1 MDMLTRY
8 CLLVAARYRLFVAGI
23 IMITLGMVY
32 MTTHLGIN
40 ATPYFLEPS
49 HPSRLADKHLKE
61 TFTGSGENLMV
72 ATMTEQAT
80 IFNPASLAELHR
92 FTLALE
98 QLSLS
103 TAEDAGMVYD
113 FLMRWQAIGTLSSE
127 ASVLKARLSNYLG
140 GEQQLA
146 PFVPSD
152 FSLLQRLLRQL
163 DSKAL
168 LNEKEQ
174 AQVAD
179 LQIRVSPIHKVR
191 SIVRIESVTAN
202 HDELDIHPM
211 MFQVPETTAEI
222 AALKEEAYANPLL
235 RNILFSENP
244 QVISTLVELSI
255 PQDDAP
261 NMRRIY
267 NAISGLVEQGGFND
281 SYHLGGPPA
290 IFAQTSATM
299 ENDSN
304 TFFPVVFA
312 VVMLLL
318 YALFRNVRNML
329 LPVLVAVI
337 SVVWTMGTMAIFGI
351 QQNIVSTMLPVF
363 LIAIGV
369 ADSIHFLSEYRSR
382 AQKGEEKPVA
392 AVVGVLFKPM
402 LMTSITTMVGFL
414 SLTYTPIRF
423 IQEFGI
429 FVAVGVGYAF
439 VITMVLLPAMQYWLK
454 PEKAAK
460 VKKYP
465 RLTGWVEANVNLV
478 VCYPRRIWLGA
489 AAVLMLSAA
498 GITRLTIDNEMI
510 GYFSPTTKVYQD
522 NEVFKH
528 HLAGGGVIEFVVTAG
543 EVDYFKRPAAVE
555 GLEQVSEKLK
565 TLPYVGDVY
574 DLPSFMKLMNKALH
588 GDDPAAYR
596 LPDGAEGIYSQYM
609 FLYEN
614 SNGDEIF
621 NVVNEAADEA
631 RIIVFVRSDKTS
643 VMDHISTTIAPYIE
657 RQLPGVEVT
666 PAGFGEVLIATRDEI
681 IYSQISSLLLSFGF
695 VFLVLLGLFRSLAY
709 AVIGIVPL
717 LLTVTINFAIMGWS
731 GLFLDVGTAIVAP
744 IAIGIGVDYAI
755 YFINSCRRQGTVSAE
770 TLHHTL
776 THLYPPILFNTLV
789 QGCGFL
795 VLALSSHQALINLGI
810 LVSLTMLVTAVVTL
824 LMLPSIM
831 LLLFGSKSSST
842 IPEHQVSAS

>member
-1 MDMLTRY
+1 MDILTRY
-8 CLLVAARYRLFVAGI
+8 CQLVAARYRLFVAGVVI
-23 IMITLGMVY
+23 ITLTMVY

-40 ATPYFLEPS
+40 ATPYFLDPS

-72 ATMTEQAT
+72 ATVTEQPS
-80 IFNPASLAELHR
+80 IFNSLSLAELHR

-98 QLSLS
+98 QLSL
-103 TAEDAGMVYD
+103 TVAADAERVHSY
-113 FLMRWQAIGTLSSE
+113 LLQLEKQGTLNNQAQE
-127 ASVLKARLSNYLG
+127 LKARLTRYLG
-140 GEQQLA
+140 GEQHFA
-146 PFVPSD
+146 PFSAVDYSQLKRLGRQFELGGLMTAEELAGYTD
-152 FSLLQRLLRQL
+152 FLTR
-163 DSKAL
+163 
-168 LNEKEQ
+168 
-174 AQVAD
+174 VA
-179 LQIRVSPIHKVR
+179 PIHKVR
-191 SIVRIESVTAN
+191 SIVRIESVTASG
-202 HDELDIHPM
+202 DELDIHPM
-211 MFQVPETTAEI
+211 MFQIPDTEAGITA
-222 AALKEEAYANPLL
+222 LQEEAYANPLL
-235 RNILFSENP
+235 RNILFSDNP
-244 QVISTLVELSI
+244 QVINTLVELSI
-255 PQDDAP
+255 LQDDAP
-261 NMRRIY
+261 NMRRVY
-267 NAISGLVEQGGFND
+267 NAILALVEQEGFSD

-318 YALFRNVRNML
+318 YVLFRNVRNML

-337 SVVWTMGTMAIFGI
+337 SVIWTMGTMAIFGV

-382 AQKGEEKPVA
+382 TQRGENRPVA
-392 AVVGVLFKPM
+392 AVVGVLFRPM
-402 LMTSITTMVGFL
+402 LMTSVTTMVGFL

-439 VITMVLLPAMQYWLK
+439 VITMVLLPALQYWLK
-454 PEKAAK
+454 PEKAANLQK
-460 VKKYP
+460 SPLMTNWIK
-465 RLTGWVEANVNLV
+465 ANVDLV
-478 VCYPRRIWLGA
+478 VRHPRRIWFGA
-489 AAVLMLSAA
+489 ALVLLLSAA
-498 GITRLTIDNEMI
+498 GVTRLTIDNEMI
-510 GYFSPTTKVYQD
+510 GYFSSSTKVYQD
-522 NEVFKH
+522 NEVFKN
-528 HLAGGGVIEFVVTAG
+528 HLAGGGVIEFIVSA
-543 EVDYFKRPAAVE
+543 EQADYFKQAAAVE
-555 GLEQVSEKLK
+555 GLEQASNKLK
-565 TLPYVGDVY
+565 SLPYVGDVY
-574 DLPSFMKLMNKALH
+574 DLPAFMKLMNKALH
-588 GDDPAAYR
+588 GDDPAAYH
-596 LPDGAEGIYSQYM
+596 LPQGAEDIYAQYL

-621 NVVNEAADEA
+621 NVVSEAANEA

-643 VMDHISTTIAPYIE
+643 VMDNISSTIVPYIE
-657 RQLPGVEVT
+657 QQLPDVKVT

-695 VFLVLLGLFRSLAY
+695 VFLALLGLFRSLIY

-770 TLHHTL
+770 TLQRTL
-776 THLYPPILFNTLV
+776 SHLYPPIVFNTLV

-831 LLLFGSKSSST
+831 LLLFGAKSSPVT
-842 IPEHQVSAS
+842 PAEEAPAS